1 MSNSGTLSNEKLINR
16 VLIWKA
22 AASNPDLTCGQL
34 ASLLNKP
41 EWSVRRVLKLRDAT
55 PKEMLQALETEAVS
69 AWRQALPIAGA
80 KGDHR
85 PAKDLLLHTRAIQPV
100 ADAGHAGITIQI
112 GALVL
117 PGVSRAERDCIDVI
131 ANDSSDLVADVAA
144 ACVEGPPGGSPGLT
158 VEPGTRDP
166 APAKD

>member
-1 MSNSGTLSNEKLINR
+1 MATVLSNDKLISR
-16 VLIWKA
+16 VLIWKCA
-22 AASNPDLTCGQL
+22 KENPDLTVQQL
-34 ASLLNKP
+34 ATLLNRP
-41 EWSVRRVLKLRDAT
+41 EQSVRRVLKLRDAT
-55 PKEMLQALETEAVS
+55 PKEMLQALENEAVS

-112 GALVL
+112 GQLLL

-131 ANDSSDLVADVAA
+131 ANDSEDSIVSVAA
-144 ACVEGPPGGSPGLT
+144 AYEACPPGVPDAATVAPGA
-158 VEPGTRDP
+158 PG
-166 APAKD
+166 AGPAKP

>member
-1 MSNSGTLSNEKLINR
+1 MAVHVLSNDKLYDR
-16 VLIWKA
+16 VLIWRTAKER
-22 AASNPDLTCGQL
+22 PELTVLQL
-34 ASLLNKP
+34 SELLNKP
-41 EWSVRRVLKLRDAT
+41 EWTVRRVLKLREIT
-55 PKEMLQALETEAVS
+55 PKDMLQALETEAVT

-117 PGVSRAERDCIDVI
+117 PGVSRAERDSLEEKPNDFIDTTC
-131 ANDSSDLVADVAA
+131 NVAA
-144 ACVEGPPGGSPGLT
+144 AYEEGPTGAAAQLT
-158 VEPGTRDP
+158 VAPGTQP
-166 APAKD
+166 AGPAKD

>member
-1 MSNSGTLSNEKLINR
+1 MATTVLSNDKLYDR
-16 VLIWKA
+16 VLIWRTAKER
-22 AASNPDLTCGQL
+22 PELTVLQL
-34 ASLLNKP
+34 SELLNKP
-41 EWSVRRVLKLRDAT
+41 EWTVRRVLKLREIT
-55 PKEMLQALETEAVS
+55 PKDMLQALETEAVS

-117 PGVSRAERDCIDVI
+117 PGVSRAERDSLEEKPNDFIDTTC
-131 ANDSSDLVADVAA
+131 NVAA
-144 ACVEGPPGGSPGLT
+144 AYEAADTGVPAALT
-158 VEPGTRDP
+158 VEAGAPP
-166 APAKD
+166 AGPAKD